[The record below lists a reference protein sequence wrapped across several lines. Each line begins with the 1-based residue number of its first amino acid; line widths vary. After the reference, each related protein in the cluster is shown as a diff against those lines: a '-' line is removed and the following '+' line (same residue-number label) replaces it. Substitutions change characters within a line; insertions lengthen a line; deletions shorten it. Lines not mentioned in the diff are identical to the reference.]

1 MLRQTQVS
9 FEDAGVNHFMLF
21 CKLAAAKDNHELD
34 NAKSVKEW
42 LGEEREDLLDDQ
54 TKICQKFF
62 TLLTRAPQSSR
73 SLYSCVCVMK
83 PEENS
88 SARDTLCRLEEELI
102 KLDEHPLSALVIIES
117 LRHRLPHPRVRNL

>member
-62 TLLTRAPQSSR
+62 TLLTRAPQSRR
-73 SLYSCVCVMK
+73 SLYSCVYV
-83 PEENS
+83 
-88 SARDTLCRLEEELI
+88 
-102 KLDEHPLSALVIIES
+102 
-117 LRHRLPHPRVRNL
+117 